1 MKEGLSVVLLD
12 SLALAII
19 IEILFFLQIDIR
31 LGHNSV
37 SIKIHIRGLIKL
49 MNLLVVNNQSS
60 GKYVCS
66 KFFFVGIMP
75 LEEEVLVVIRKFSS
89 GNFLDKLLYKLI
101 AALVSPTEDA

>member
-1 MKEGLSVVLLD
+1 MEDRVTYKNGKGKQTRSFCYISD
-12 SLALAII
+12 M
-19 IEILFFLQIDIR
+19 IE
-31 LGHNSV
+31 
-37 SIKIHIRGLIKL
+37 GLIKL

-89 GNFLDKLLYKLI
+89 GNFLDKL
-101 AALVSPTEDA
+101 